1 MSSFKLNSCLK
12 IPMVNKSTVWWLSG
26 IMVLGAILR
35 LSIYN
40 LDPLFMDSAYYA
52 SLGRSIAEGDY
63 LLQVNHLSDK
73 PPLFFY
79 IQALCFKLFG
89 VSESIAVL
97 PNFLG
102 GMISIGIIYLLG
114 RDLKNPVAGF
124 IAAFLYA
131 ISPGSVWLSSWG
143 LADSLFMT
151 VTLLSFWTL
160 LHRRFFWT
168 GFLIGIAFG
177 IKQTVLSFGPLYF
190 LCLLI
195 IEFHHHSGKEALHSV
210 SKSVLKMMPGFF
222 SVFLPVLYW
231 GLFLTSERM
240 KLFKLVSSFIS
251 GTQETNFQ
259 GTPLGRLSS
268 IQRDL
273 GEVVGLSWH
282 WIIGLFVLSMILLL
296 GKMCKQWQQQKP
308 IELNH
313 KLLLSFNVFT
323 LFFFFLLIF
332 VSHKYIG
339 FWYVFPIFPFLILT
353 GSITLLEL
361 LNTRYLSWNRNTRA
375 KIIIGILGAIILISA
390 FTSATARV
398 NQIGE
403 NLRNSPYQGVQ
414 EVIKVIKPYLRNGN
428 SFIFEEDLGWML
440 RYYLFGEKYRNL
452 HYDFGDQNLE
462 NMKSVLFQ
470 EPYTNFYVLLYRPRF
485 DDIVLMR
492 QILAPEYRV
501 EEIFRNNGDNFRFYK
516 IVSTFPESLNNTQ
529 ILPEDWGKEW
539 RIWWYNILVKKWPE
553 AKNIEISRQWNE
565 TAKQFEVKL
574 VAEQVPFKDLVV
586 SKMQVSINSPIP
598 SVAPSIFYNWP
609 IFKEHQGISM
619 QLLINGETMEKS
631 ILDKF
636 KQVKNI
642 KFRTEQSFTNIH
654 AFGQVET
661 TSLEINV
668 DVHLKLEP
676 ELVRVEI
683 QRFLLN
689 NWDLTWFTSMFK
701 NHPIPPL
708 KVNTFPPLELRLQN
722 VKQQKGLIVLDYEAP
737 ERISK

>member
-1 MSSFKLNSCLK
+1 
-12 IPMVNKSTVWWLSG
+12 MVDKYSVWFLSA
-26 IMVLGAILR
+26 IMLIGGILR
-35 LSIYN
+35 ISLYN

-79 IQALCFKLFG
+79 IQALCFKLLG
-89 VSESIAVL
+89 VSESVAVL
-97 PNFLG
+97 PSFLG

-124 IAAFLYA
+124 LAAFLYA
-131 ISPGSVWLSSWG
+131 ISPGSVWLSAWG

-160 LHRRFFWT
+160 IHRQFYWT
-168 GFLIGIAFG
+168 GLLIGIAFG
-177 IKQTVLSFGPLYF
+177 MKQTILSFGPLYF

-195 IEFHHHSGKEALHSV
+195 IEFHHHSGKEALNSV
-210 SKSVLKMMPGFF
+210 SKSVFKMMPGFF

-231 GLFLTSERM
+231 GMFLTSERM
-240 KLFKLVSSFIS
+240 KLFKLVSEFIS
-251 GTQETNFQ
+251 GTHDTNFQ
-259 GTPLGRLSS
+259 GTSLERLSS

-282 WIIGLFVLSMILLL
+282 WIIGLLVISLIFFL
-296 GKMCKQWQQQKP
+296 GKLYQKWLSQKP
-308 IELNH
+308 FELSV
-313 KLLLSFNVFT
+313 KLIFCLNLFT

-332 VSHKYIG
+332 VAHKYIG
-339 FWYVFPIFPFLILT
+339 FWYVFPVFPFLILT
-353 GSITLLEL
+353 GSITLVEL
-361 LNTRYLSWNRNTRA
+361 LNTRYLSWNRNARG
-375 KIIIGILGAIILISA
+375 KIIIGILGTITLISA
-390 FTSATARV
+390 FSSATARV

-403 NLRNSPYQGVQ
+403 DLRNSPYQGVQ
-414 EVIKVIKPYLRNGN
+414 EVIKVIKPYLLNGN
-428 SFIFEEDLGWML
+428 SFIFEENLGWML

-452 HYDFGDQNLE
+452 HYDFGDQNME

-470 EPYTNFYVLLYRPRF
+470 EPYTNFYVLLYRPRYG
-485 DDIVLMR
+485 DMVPMS
-492 QILAPEYRV
+492 QILSPEYRV
-501 EEIFRNNGDNFRFYK
+501 EEIFRNNRDNFRFFK
-516 IVSTFPESLNNTQ
+516 IVSVFPESLNNTQ
-529 ILPEDWGKEW
+529 KLPEEWGKEW
-539 RIWWYNILVKKWPE
+539 ETWWYNIVVKKWPE

-565 TAKQFEVKL
+565 TTKQFEVKL
-574 VAEQVPFKDLVV
+574 VAEQVPFNKKDLVV
-586 SKMQVSINSPIP
+586 SKMQVSIKSPKP
-598 SVAPSIFYNWP
+598 SIAPSIFYNWP
-609 IFKEHQGISM
+609 IFQEHQGISM

-636 KQVKNI
+636 KQVNKI
-642 KFRTEQSFTNIH
+642 QFRTEQSLTNIH

-661 TSLEINV
+661 TSLEIDT
-668 DVHLKLEP
+668 DVHLKLES

-689 NWDLTWFTSMFK
+689 SWDLTWLTNLFK

-708 KVNTFPPLELRLQN
+708 KVNTFPSLDLRLNN
-722 VKQQKGLIVLDYEAP
+722 VIQQKGLIVFDYDAP
-737 ERISK
+737 ARKKQ

>member
-1 MSSFKLNSCLK
+1 M
-12 IPMVNKSTVWWLSG
+12 
-26 IMVLGAILR
+26 
-35 LSIYN
+35 
-40 LDPLFMDSAYYA
+40 
-52 SLGRSIAEGDY
+52 
-63 LLQVNHLSDK
+63 
-73 PPLFFY
+73 
-79 IQALCFKLFG
+79 
-89 VSESIAVL
+89 
-97 PNFLG
+97 
-102 GMISIGIIYLLG
+102 
-114 RDLKNPVAGF
+114 
-124 IAAFLYA
+124 
-131 ISPGSVWLSSWG
+131 
-143 LADSLFMT
+143 
-151 VTLLSFWTL
+151 
-160 LHRRFFWT
+160 
-168 GFLIGIAFG
+168 
-177 IKQTVLSFGPLYF
+177 
-190 LCLLI
+190 
-195 IEFHHHSGKEALHSV
+195 
-210 SKSVLKMMPGFF
+210 
-222 SVFLPVLYW
+222 
-231 GLFLTSERM
+231 
-240 KLFKLVSSFIS
+240 
-251 GTQETNFQ
+251 
-259 GTPLGRLSS
+259 
-268 IQRDL
+268 
-273 GEVVGLSWH
+273 
-282 WIIGLFVLSMILLL
+282 
-296 GKMCKQWQQQKP
+296 
-308 IELNH
+308 
-313 KLLLSFNVFT
+313 
-323 LFFFFLLIF
+323 
-332 VSHKYIG
+332 
-339 FWYVFPIFPFLILT
+339 
-353 GSITLLEL
+353 
-361 LNTRYLSWNRNTRA
+361 
-375 KIIIGILGAIILISA
+375 GAIILISA

>member
-1 MSSFKLNSCLK
+1 
-12 IPMVNKSTVWWLSG
+12 
-26 IMVLGAILR
+26 MVLGALFR

-79 IQALCFKLFG
+79 IQALCFKLLG
-89 VSESIAVL
+89 VSESVAVL
-97 PNFLG
+97 PSFLG

-114 RDLKNPVAGF
+114 RDLKNQVAGF
-124 IAAFLYA
+124 LAAFLYA
-131 ISPGSVWLSSWG
+131 ISPGSVWLSAWG

-160 LHRRFFWT
+160 IHRRFYWT
-168 GFLIGIAFG
+168 GLLIGIAFG
-177 IKQTVLSFGPLYF
+177 IKQTILSFGPLYL

-195 IEFHHHSGKEALHSV
+195 IEFHHHSGKEALNSV
-210 SKSVLKMMPGFF
+210 SKSVFKMMPGFF

-231 GLFLTSERM
+231 GMFLTSERM

-259 GTPLGRLSS
+259 GTSLERLSS

-282 WIIGLFVLSMILLL
+282 WIIGLLVLSLLFFL
-296 GKMCKQWQQQKP
+296 GKLYHKWQSQNP
-308 IELNH
+308 FELSV
-313 KLLLSFNVFT
+313 KLIFCLNLFT

-332 VSHKYIG
+332 VAHKYNG
-339 FWYVFPIFPFLILT
+339 FWYVFPVFPLLILT
-353 GSITLLEL
+353 GSITLVEL
-361 LNTRYLSWNRNTRA
+361 LNTRYFSWNRNARG
-375 KIIIGILGAIILISA
+375 KIIIGILGAITLIST
-390 FTSATARV
+390 FSSATARV

-403 NLRNSPYQGVQ
+403 NLRNTPYQGVQ
-414 EVIKVIKPYLRNGN
+414 EVIKVIKPYLLNGN
-428 SFIFEEDLGWML
+428 SFIFEENLGWML

-452 HYDFGDQNLE
+452 HYDFGDQNME

-470 EPYTNFYVLLYRPRF
+470 EPYTNFYVLLYRPRYG
-485 DDIVLMR
+485 DMVPMI
-492 QILAPEYRV
+492 QILSPEYRV
-501 EEIFRNNGDNFRFYK
+501 EEIFRNNRDNFRFFK
-516 IVSTFPESLNNTQ
+516 IVSVFPESLNNTQ
-529 ILPEDWGKEW
+529 KLPEEWGKEW
-539 RIWWYNILVKKWPE
+539 ETWWYNILVKKWPK
-553 AKNIEISRQWNE
+553 AKNIKITSQWNE
-565 TAKQFEVKL
+565 TANQFEVKL
-574 VAEQVPFKDLVV
+574 VAEQVPFNKKDLVV
-586 SKMQVSINSPIP
+586 SKMQVSIKSPKP
-598 SVAPSIFYNWP
+598 SIAPSIFYNWP
-609 IFKEHQGISM
+609 IFQEHQGISM

-636 KQVKNI
+636 KQVKKI
-642 KFRTEQSFTNIH
+642 QFRTEQSFTNIH

-661 TSLEINV
+661 TSLEIDT
-668 DVHLKLEP
+668 DVHLKLES

-701 NHPIPPL
+701 NHPIPPF
-708 KVNTFPPLELRLQN
+708 KINTYPSLELRLAN
-722 VKQQKGLIVLDYEAP
+722 VKQQKGLIVFDYDAP
-737 ERISK
+737 ERLSQ

>member
-1 MSSFKLNSCLK
+1 MVYSCLK
-12 IPMVNKSTVWWLSG
+12 IPMAKKSTVWWLSS
-26 IMVLGAILR
+26 IMLLGAAYR

-63 LLQVNHLSDK
+63 LLQINQMSDK

-79 IQALCFKLFG
+79 IQALCFELLG
-89 VSESIAVL
+89 VSESVAVL
-97 PNFLG
+97 PSFLG

-114 RDLKNPVAGF
+114 RDLKNPVAG
-124 IAAFLYA
+124 ILAAFLYA
-131 ISPGSVWLSSWG
+131 ISPGSVWLSVWG
-143 LADSLFMT
+143 IADSLFMT

-160 LHRRFFWT
+160 IHRRFYWT

-177 IKQTVLSFGPLYF
+177 IKQTILSFGPLYF

-195 IEFHHHSGKEALHSV
+195 IEFHHHSGKEALNSAT
-210 SKSVLKMMPGFF
+210 KSVFKMMPGVF

-231 GLFLTSERM
+231 SMFLTSEKM
-240 KLFKLVSSFIS
+240 KLFKLVSVFIS
-251 GTQETNFQ
+251 GTHDTNFV
-259 GTPLGRLSS
+259 GTTFGRLTS

-282 WIIGLFVLSMILLL
+282 WIIGLLVLSLLTFFRKL
-296 GKMCKQWQQQKP
+296 YHKWQSQKP
-308 IELNH
+308 FELTV
-313 KLLLSFNVFT
+313 KLHFCLNLFT
-323 LFFFFLLIF
+323 LFFFLLLIF

-339 FWYVFPIFPFLILT
+339 FWYVFPVFPLLILT
-353 GSITLLEL
+353 GSITLVEL
-361 LNTRYLSWNRNTRA
+361 VSTRYLNWNRNKRG
-375 KIIIGILGAIILISA
+375 KIIIGILGTITLISA
-390 FTSATARV
+390 FSSATARV

-403 NLRNSPYQGVQ
+403 NMRNSPYQGVQ
-414 EVIKVIKPYLRNGN
+414 EVTKVIKPYLLNGN
-428 SFIFEEDLGWML
+428 SFIFEQDLGWML

-452 HYDFGDQNLE
+452 HYDFGDQNME

-470 EPYTNFYVLLYRPRF
+470 EPYTNFYVLLYRPRYG
-485 DDIVLMR
+485 DIVPMS
-492 QILAPEYRV
+492 QILSPEYRV
-501 EEIFRNNGDNFRFYK
+501 EEIFRNNRDNFRFFK
-516 IVSTFPESLNNTQ
+516 IVSVFPESLNNTQ
-529 ILPEDWGKEW
+529 KLPEEWGKEW
-539 RIWWYNILVKKWPE
+539 ETWWYNILVKKWPE

-574 VAEQVPFKDLVV
+574 GAEQVPFNKKDLVV
-586 SKMQVSINSPIP
+586 SKMQVSIKSPKP
-598 SVAPSIFYNWP
+598 SIAPSIFYNWP
-609 IFKEHQGISM
+609 IFQEHQGISM
-619 QLLINGETMEKS
+619 QLSINGETMEKS

-642 KFRTEQSFTNIH
+642 QFRTEQSFTNIH

-661 TSLEINV
+661 TSLEINT
-668 DVHLKLEP
+668 DVNLRLEP

-683 QRFLLN
+683 RRFLLN

-722 VKQQKGLIVLDYEAP
+722 VKQQKGLIVFDYQAP
-737 ERISK
+737 ERMGK